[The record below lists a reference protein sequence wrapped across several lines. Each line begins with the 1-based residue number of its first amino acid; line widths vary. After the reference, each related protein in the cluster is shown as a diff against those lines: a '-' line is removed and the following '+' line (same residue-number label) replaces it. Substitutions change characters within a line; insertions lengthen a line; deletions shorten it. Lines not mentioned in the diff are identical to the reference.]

1 MTNMAMQINSQQIQT
16 KTEQTKKPDPKIM
29 QAAPAVT
36 PTRSAAEPAVR
47 NAFPAQVN
55 QQARM
60 WEGSVRASQTNPAM
74 PPLTSALPAV
84 GGPGQVGIMNTSGV
98 VNPVLSG
105 RSSFPDMAGYN
116 QGVMSPPGAV
126 LSYDLHGFPPPL
138 STHPAGPMSPEVRPF
153 SLCHVC
159 PVFRGF
165 ESILQNYALAGNE

>member
-1 MTNMAMQINSQQIQT
+1 MTNMATQINSQQIQT

-74 PPLTSALPAV
+74 PPLTSALPAM
-84 GGPGQVGIMNTSGV
+84 GGPGQVGILNTSGV
-98 VNPVLSG
+98 AG
-105 RSSFPDMAGYN
+105 MAGYG

-126 LSYDLHGFPPPL
+126 PSYDLHGFPPPL
-138 STHPAGPMSPEVRPF
+138 STHPAGPMRPEVRPF
-153 SLCHVC
+153 SLCHAC